1 MNSERPTGTTDRV
14 PSSPAELGTRIA
26 RVADLLGSRKKAAEV
41 AQVSTDQLARYI
53 NNTSQPGL
61 APMARLCVAANVS
74 LDWLATGAGT
84 EPNHARDHPAGY
96 HAEAAPQAPAAG
108 EGAYEGWIDP
118 EMLKVIVRVI
128 AEYERDYEAIIDPH
142 AKAEL
147 TALLCQVAGRLD
159 DRSETSVARAVVD
172 ILKRAA

>member
-1 MNSERPTGTTDRV
+1 M
-14 PSSPAELGTRIA
+14 A
-26 RVADLLGSRKKAAEV
+26 GSGDALAQKAAIPRRTLETYL
-41 AQVSTDQLARYI
+41 S
-53 NNTSQPGL
+53 G
-61 APMARLCVAANVS
+61 AAEPKASRAAAIAAAAGVS
-74 LDWLATGAGT
+74 LDWLVLGLGP
-84 EPNHARDHPAGY
+84 EPNHTRDHPAGY

-108 EGAYEGWIDP
+108 KGAYEGWIDP

-128 AEYERDYEAIIDPH
+128 AEYERDYGVIIDPH

-172 ILKRAA
+172 ILKRVA